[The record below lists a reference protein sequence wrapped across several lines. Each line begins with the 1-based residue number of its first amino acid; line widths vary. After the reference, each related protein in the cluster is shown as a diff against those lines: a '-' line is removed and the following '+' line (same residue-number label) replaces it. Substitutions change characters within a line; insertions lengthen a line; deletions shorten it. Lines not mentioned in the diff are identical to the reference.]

1 MDFTKISSVIKTF
14 YGTFQ
19 TYTKV
24 ESIAPSANLEVIKPS
39 SSVLRK
45 FLYAVIRLVFFKH
58 ISLLPVKCL
67 LRKCSTFIYHSYN
80 YAFCGMKEVLV
91 LKVPLSSLLSQDD
104 STALSIFISSPL
116 YLVRQVGAVINPTN
130 FSDLQV
136 EVYFKLWKTPGWTFP
151 DEGLGRRHSGIQASS
166 MS

>member
-14 YGTFQ
+14 YGTLQ

-39 SSVLRK
+39 LVFLRK

-58 ISLLPVKCL
+58 ILLLPVKCL
-67 LRKCSTFIYHSYN
+67 LRKCTFIYHSYN

-91 LKVPLSSLLSQDD
+91 LKVPLSGLLSQDD
-104 STALSIFISSPL
+104 STALSIFISSSL
-116 YLVRQVGAVINPTN
+116 YLVRQASAVTNPTN

-136 EVYFKLWKTPGWTFP
+136 EVYFQLWKTPG
-151 DEGLGRRHSGIQASS
+151 
-166 MS
+166 